1 MRIIVSI
8 LSFLMFSATVYSQSY
23 EIKFDTLNASGW
35 YGGDNRAGS
44 QRISGVAQS
53 ITIDQPITLESFA
66 FYFTA
71 PFDSAINGTG
81 TGHEVTLKLNIRD
94 SLGTIIQTNEV
105 VVGDT
110 FMGGWVFWENLNL
123 DLNSPTK
130 LIFSTYLVGA
140 YDSNMVNSAQ
150 GCDFNAGY
158 LGGERFGK
166 DGMSDAEMEIWG
178 DWSNHPW
185 DSNFWL
191 KGTILLTDIKE
202 GKILPKEFRLNQNFP
217 NPFNPTTQIKYEL
230 PKNEYVTLVVYD
242 LLGNLITEL
251 VNKEQSAGEYTI
263 NFDAANLSNGI
274 YFYQLKAGKF
284 ISTRKMTLI
293 K

>member
-1 MRIIVSI
+1 MKIVVSI
-8 LSFLMFSATVYSQSY
+8 LSFLMFSMTVYSQSY

-44 QRISGVAQS
+44 QRTSGVAQS
-53 ITIDQPITLESFA
+53 ITIEQAITLESFA

-94 SLGTIIQTNEV
+94 SLGTILQTNEV

-110 FMGGWVFWENLNL
+110 FTGGWVFWENLNL

-150 GCDFNAGY
+150 GCDLNAGY
-158 LGGERFGK
+158 PGGDRFGK

-202 GKILPKEFRLNQNFP
+202 VKILPKEFRLNQNFP

-242 LLGNLITEL
+242 LLGNQITEL